1 MSTILFELGC
11 EELPP
16 KSLKPLRDALQA
28 SVIAQLTE
36 ADITFDS
43 IKAFAAPRRLALQ
56 IQGISDKQPDR
67 SEQKRG
73 PAIKAAFDAEGNL
86 SKALRG
92 SVSSNIPFENSQVL
106 ENFFRDSKDEKSNR
120 NFKELIDKI
129 NKQGYKEVLEELNQK
144 SISFLTKYGIKISVS
159 GTSKGSYISFEQTI
173 QGQATTELLPAIFQT
188 ALDNLPI
195 AKRMRSGA
203 SRNEFVRPVQWAV
216 LMQDSAVIDATIQG
230 HQTANQTRGHRFH
243 SPNYH
248 EIAHAGNY
256 EQLLDGLKVVADFD
270 KRQMLIK
277 NQVKAL
283 ADEVNA
289 DAIVPQD
296 LLDEVTALVDFPIAL
311 RASFE
316 PRFLQVP
323 QEALISTMQADQKY
337 FCLTDKAGKLQP
349 YFIFITNIESKDPN
363 QIIEGNEKVV
373 RPRLADAE
381 FFFLQDQKQPLFAL
395 TESLKTRVFQDKLGT
410 IWEKSERI
418 AKLAAFIAA
427 LMQQQGQQIDIDE
440 TVRAGIL
447 SKADLASSLVGEYP
461 ELQGIAGTY
470 YARLNNE
477 PEAVAASLEEQYL
490 PKFSGDVLP
499 QTPIGICL
507 ALADR
512 LDTLVGIF
520 AIDQAPTGSKDPFS
534 LRRSAIGILRILIE
548 KQLPINLVALVE
560 QAIKGYSDAEGSKIE
575 KMGDTFTQ
583 VMAFLNSRYRAMY
596 TEQGVS
602 VDTIQAVQA
611 INPHMPLDFDQRIRA
626 VQAFSE
632 LSQASMLA
640 DSNKRVANILAKSE
654 VSVADN
660 VDEALL
666 SESAEQ
672 SLYGSVRQAQT
683 AVQPLL
689 EQADYTQVLQTL
701 ASLDEPLT
709 QFFDNVMVNSE
720 DAALKNNRLALL
732 KQVRALFLTVAD
744 ISELQL

>member
-1 MSTILFELGC
+1 MTTILFELGC

-16 KSLKPLRDALQA
+16 KSLKTLRDALQN
-28 SVIAQLTE
+28 SVTEQLSD
-36 ADITFDS
+36 ADISFDT

-56 IQGISDKQPDR
+56 IHGIADKQPDR

-73 PAIKAAFDAEGNL
+73 PAIKAAFDAEGNPTRAAIGFAKGL
-86 SKALRG
+86 GIEAS
-92 SVSSNIPFENSQVL
+92 
-106 ENFFRDSKDEKSNR
+106 
-120 NFKELIDKI
+120 ELMIINTDKGDYV
-129 NKQGYKEVLEELNQK
+129 GY
-144 SISFLTKYGIKISVS
+144 
-159 GTSKGSYISFEQTI
+159 EQMVHGKTV
-173 QGQATTELLPAIFQT
+173 AELLPQIFQT

-195 AKRMRSGA
+195 AKRMRSGT
-203 SRNEFVRPVQWAV
+203 SRNEFVRPVQWVV
-216 LMQDSAVIDATIQG
+216 LMADDKVIDATIQG
-230 HQTANQTRGHRFH
+230 HQSGQQTRGHRFH
-243 SPNYH
+243 SPDYQSIN
-248 EIAHAGNY
+248 HANDY
-256 EQLLDGLKVVADFD
+256 EALLEGLKVVADFD
-270 KRQMLIK
+270 KRQAFIN
-277 NQVKAL
+277 NQVQAL
-283 ADEVNA
+283 ADEINA
-289 DAIVPQD
+289 TAIVPQD

-311 RASFE
+311 RADFE

-337 FCLTDKAGKLQP
+337 FCLTDKDGKLQP
-349 YFIFITNIESKDPN
+349 YFIFITNIASKDPK

-381 FFFLQDQKQPLFAL
+381 FFFLQDQKQPLSAL
-395 TESLKTRVFQDKLGT
+395 TENLKTRIFQDQLGS
-410 IWEKSERI
+410 IWEKSARI
-418 AKLAAFIAA
+418 AKLATFIAT
-427 LMQQQGQQIDIDE
+427 LLQEQGQQVNIDE
-440 TVRAGIL
+440 TARAAML

-461 ELQGIAGTY
+461 DLQGIAGTY
-470 YARLNNE
+470 YARLNGE

-490 PKFSGDVLP
+490 PKFSGDALP
-499 QTPIGICL
+499 KTPIGICL

-520 AIDQAPTGSKDPFS
+520 AIGQPPTGSKDPFS

-548 KQLPINLVALVE
+548 KQLPINLIVLVE
-560 QAIKGYSDAEGSKIE
+560 QAIKNYNDASGSKITN
-575 KMGDTFTQ
+575 MGDTFTQ
-583 VMAFLNSRYRAMY
+583 VMNFLNSRYRAMY

-626 VQAFSE
+626 VQAFRA

-654 VSVADN
+654 SAVAEN
-660 VDEALL
+660 VDETLL
-666 SESAEQ
+666 TEPAEQ
-672 SLYGSVRQAQT
+672 ALYSSVRHAQT

-689 EQADYTQVLQTL
+689 AQANYTQALQTL

-709 QFFDNVMVNSE
+709 QFFEGVMVNSE
-720 DAALKNNRLALL
+720 DTALKNNRLALL

>member
-28 SVIAQLTE
+28 SVTEQLNE
-36 ADITFDS
+36 AEIGFDS
-43 IKAFAAPRRLALQ
+43 IKAFAAPRRLA
-56 IQGISDKQPDR
+56 IRIEGISDKQPDR

-73 PAIKAAFDAEGNL
+73 PAIKAAFDSDGNPTRAAMGFAKGL
-86 SKALRG
+86 GIDAS
-92 SVSSNIPFENSQVL
+92 
-106 ENFFRDSKDEKSNR
+106 
-120 NFKELIDKI
+120 ELITINTDKGDYV
-129 NKQGYKEVLEELNQK
+129 GY
-144 SISFLTKYGIKISVS
+144 
-159 GTSKGSYISFEQTI
+159 EQII
-173 QGQATTELLPAIFQT
+173 QGQATTELLPTIFQT

-230 HQTANQTRGHRFH
+230 HQTGKQTRGHRFH
-243 SPNYH
+243 SPDYH
-248 EIAHAGNY
+248 EITHANDY
-256 EQLLDGLKVVADFD
+256 EQLLDDLKVVADFD
-270 KRQMLIK
+270 KRQTLIK
-277 NQVKAL
+277 NQVKTL

-289 DAIVPQD
+289 DPIVPQD

-311 RASFE
+311 RANFE
-316 PRFLQVP
+316 ARFLQVP

-418 AKLAAFIAA
+418 AKLAAFIAT
-427 LMQQQGQQIDIDE
+427 LMQQQGRDINVDE
-440 TVRAGIL
+440 TVRAAIL

-477 PEAVAASLEEQYL
+477 PEAVAASLQEQYL

-560 QAIKGYSDAEGSKIE
+560 QAIKGYSTSEGSKIA

-626 VQAFSE
+626 VQTFSE
-632 LSQASMLA
+632 LPQAEKLA

-654 VSVADN
+654 VSVADT

-666 SESAEQ
+666 SEAAEQ
-672 SLYGSVRQAQT
+672 TLYQAVQQAQT
-683 AVQPLL
+683 AVKPLL
-689 EQADYTQVLQTL
+689 ETADYTQVVQTL
-701 ASLDEPLT
+701 VSLDAPLT
-709 QFFDNVMVNSE
+709 QFFADVMVNSE

-732 KQVRALFLTVAD
+732 KQVRALFLAVAD

>member
-28 SVIAQLTE
+28 SVTEQLNE

-43 IKAFAAPRRLALQ
+43 IKAFAAPRRLAIQ
-56 IQGISDKQPDR
+56 IEGISDKQPDR

-73 PAIKAAFDAEGNL
+73 PAIKSAFDSDGNPTRAAMGFAKGL
-86 SKALRG
+86 GIDAS
-92 SVSSNIPFENSQVL
+92 
-106 ENFFRDSKDEKSNR
+106 
-120 NFKELIDKI
+120 ELITINTDKGDYV
-129 NKQGYKEVLEELNQK
+129 GY
-144 SISFLTKYGIKISVS
+144 
-159 GTSKGSYISFEQTI
+159 EQII
-173 QGQATTELLPAIFQT
+173 QGQATTELLPTIFQT

-230 HQTANQTRGHRFH
+230 HQTGKQTRGHRFH
-243 SPNYH
+243 SPDYH
-248 EIAHAGNY
+248 EITHANDY
-256 EQLLDGLKVVADFD
+256 EQLLDDLKVVADFD
-270 KRQMLIK
+270 KRQTLIK
-277 NQVKAL
+277 NQVKTL

-289 DAIVPQD
+289 DPIVPQD

-311 RASFE
+311 RANFE

-418 AKLAAFIAA
+418 AKLAAFIAT
-427 LMQQQGQQIDIDE
+427 LMQQQGRDINVDE
-440 TVRAGIL
+440 TVRAAIL

-470 YARLNNE
+470 YARLNDE
-477 PEAVAASLEEQYL
+477 PEAVAASLQEQYL

-560 QAIKGYSDAEGSKIE
+560 QAIKGYSTSEGSKIA

-626 VQAFSE
+626 VQTFSE
-632 LSQASMLA
+632 LPQAEKLA

-654 VSVADN
+654 VSVADT

-666 SESAEQ
+666 SEPAEQ
-672 SLYGSVRQAQT
+672 ALYQAVQQAQT
-683 AVQPLL
+683 AVKPLL
-689 EQADYTQVLQTL
+689 ETADYTQVLQTL
-701 ASLDEPLT
+701 VSLDAPLSD
-709 QFFDNVMVNSE
+709 FFADVMVNSE

>member
-28 SVIAQLTE
+28 SVTEQLTE
-36 ADITFDS
+36 ADISFDS
-43 IKAFAAPRRLALQ
+43 IKAFAAPRRLAIQ

-67 SEQKRG
+67 TEEKRG
-73 PAIKAAFDAEGNL
+73 PAIKAAFDADGNPTRAAMGFAKGL
-86 SKALRG
+86 GIEAS
-92 SVSSNIPFENSQVL
+92 
-106 ENFFRDSKDEKSNR
+106 
-120 NFKELIDKI
+120 ELTTINTDKGDYV
-129 NKQGYKEVLEELNQK
+129 GYV
-144 SISFLTKYGIKISVS
+144 
-159 GTSKGSYISFEQTI
+159 QTI

-216 LMQDSAVIDATIQG
+216 LMQDHAVIDATIQG
-230 HQTANQTRGHRFH
+230 HQTGTQTRGHRFH
-243 SPNYH
+243 SPDYH
-248 EIAHAGNY
+248 NIAHANDY
-256 EQLLDGLKVVADFD
+256 EQLLDGLKVVVDFD

-283 ADEVNA
+283 ADEVSS
-289 DAIVPQD
+289 DAIVPQS

-316 PRFLQVP
+316 ARFLQVP

-427 LMQQQGQQIDIDE
+427 LMQQQGQQIDIDD
-440 TVRAGIL
+440 TVRAAIL

-470 YARLNNE
+470 YARLNDE

-560 QAIKGYSDAEGSKIE
+560 QAIKGYSTAEGSKIA

-626 VQAFSE
+626 VQTFSN
-632 LSQASMLA
+632 LPQASMLA

-654 VSVADN
+654 VDVAN
-660 VDEALL
+660 TVDESLL
-666 SESAEQ
+666 TEPAEQ
-672 SLYGSVRQAQT
+672 NLYASVKQAQT
-683 AVQPLL
+683 VVQPLL

-720 DAALKNNRLALL
+720 DIALKANRLALL

>member
-28 SVIAQLTE
+28 SVTEQLNE

-43 IKAFAAPRRLALQ
+43 IKAFAAPRRLAIQ
-56 IQGISDKQPDR
+56 IEGISDKQPDR

-73 PAIKAAFDAEGNL
+73 PAIKAAFDSDGNPTRAAMGFAKGL
-86 SKALRG
+86 GIDAS
-92 SVSSNIPFENSQVL
+92 
-106 ENFFRDSKDEKSNR
+106 
-120 NFKELIDKI
+120 ELITINTDKGDYV
-129 NKQGYKEVLEELNQK
+129 GY
-144 SISFLTKYGIKISVS
+144 
-159 GTSKGSYISFEQTI
+159 EQII
-173 QGQATTELLPAIFQT
+173 QGQATTELLPTIFQT

-216 LMQDSAVIDATIQG
+216 LMQDDVVIDATIQG
-230 HQTANQTRGHRFH
+230 HQTGKQTRGHRFH
-243 SPNYH
+243 SPDYH
-248 EIAHAGNY
+248 EITHANDY

-270 KRQMLIK
+270 KRQTLIK
-277 NQVKAL
+277 NQVTTL

-289 DAIVPQD
+289 DPIVPQD

-311 RASFE
+311 RANFE
-316 PRFLQVP
+316 ARFLQVP

-418 AKLAAFIAA
+418 AKLAAFIAT
-427 LMQQQGQQIDIDE
+427 LMQQQGRDINVDE
-440 TVRAGIL
+440 TVRAAIL

-470 YARLNNE
+470 YARLNDE
-477 PEAVAASLEEQYL
+477 PEDVSASLQEQYL

-560 QAIKGYSDAEGSKIE
+560 QAIKGYSTSEGSKIA

-626 VQAFSE
+626 VQTFSE
-632 LSQASMLA
+632 LPQAEKLA
-640 DSNKRVANILAKSE
+640 DSNKRVGNILAKSE
-654 VSVADN
+654 VNVADT

-666 SESAEQ
+666 SEAAEQ
-672 SLYGSVRQAQT
+672 TLYQAVQQAQM
-683 AVQPLL
+683 AVKPLL
-689 EQADYTQVLQTL
+689 ETADYTQVLQTL
-701 ASLDEPLT
+701 VSLDAPLT
-709 QFFDNVMVNSE
+709 QFFADVMVNSE

>member
-28 SVIAQLTE
+28 SVTEQLNE
-36 ADITFDS
+36 AEIGFDS
-43 IKAFAAPRRLALQ
+43 IKAFAAPRRLA
-56 IQGISDKQPDR
+56 IRIEGISDKQPDR

-73 PAIKAAFDAEGNL
+73 PAIKAAFDSDGNPTRAAMGFAKGL
-86 SKALRG
+86 GIDAS
-92 SVSSNIPFENSQVL
+92 
-106 ENFFRDSKDEKSNR
+106 
-120 NFKELIDKI
+120 ELITINTDKGDYV
-129 NKQGYKEVLEELNQK
+129 GY
-144 SISFLTKYGIKISVS
+144 
-159 GTSKGSYISFEQTI
+159 EQII
-173 QGQATTELLPAIFQT
+173 QGQATTELLPTIFQT

-230 HQTANQTRGHRFH
+230 HQTGKQTRGHRFH
-243 SPNYH
+243 SPDYH
-248 EIAHAGNY
+248 EITHANDY
-256 EQLLDGLKVVADFD
+256 EQLLDDLKVVADFD
-270 KRQMLIK
+270 KRQTLIK
-277 NQVKAL
+277 NQVKTL

-289 DAIVPQD
+289 DPIVPQD

-311 RASFE
+311 RANFE

-418 AKLAAFIAA
+418 AKLAAFIAT
-427 LMQQQGQQIDIDE
+427 LMQQQGRDINVDE
-440 TVRAGIL
+440 TVRAAIL

-470 YARLNNE
+470 YARLNDE
-477 PEAVAASLEEQYL
+477 PEAVAASLQEQYL

-560 QAIKGYSDAEGSKIE
+560 QAIKGYSTSEGSKIA

-626 VQAFSE
+626 VQTFSE
-632 LSQASMLA
+632 LPQAEKLA

-654 VSVADN
+654 VSVADT

-666 SESAEQ
+666 SEAAEQ
-672 SLYGSVRQAQT
+672 TLYQAVQQAQM
-683 AVQPLL
+683 AVKPLL
-689 EQADYTQVLQTL
+689 ETADYTQVLQTL
-701 ASLDEPLT
+701 VSLDAPLT
-709 QFFDNVMVNSE
+709 QFFADVMVNSE

>member
-28 SVIAQLTE
+28 SVTEQLNE

-43 IKAFAAPRRLALQ
+43 IKAFAAPRRLAIQ
-56 IQGISDKQPDR
+56 IEGISDKQPDR

-73 PAIKAAFDAEGNL
+73 PAIKAAFDSDGNPTRAAMGFAKGL
-86 SKALRG
+86 GIDAS
-92 SVSSNIPFENSQVL
+92 
-106 ENFFRDSKDEKSNR
+106 
-120 NFKELIDKI
+120 ELITINTDKGDYV
-129 NKQGYKEVLEELNQK
+129 GY
-144 SISFLTKYGIKISVS
+144 
-159 GTSKGSYISFEQTI
+159 EQII
-173 QGQATTELLPAIFQT
+173 QGQATTELLPTIFQT

-216 LMQDSAVIDATIQG
+216 LMQDDVVIDATIQG
-230 HQTANQTRGHRFH
+230 HQTGKQTRGHRFH
-243 SPNYH
+243 SPDYH
-248 EIAHAGNY
+248 EITHANDY

-270 KRQMLIK
+270 KRQTLIK
-277 NQVKAL
+277 NQVKTL

-289 DAIVPQD
+289 DPIVPQD

-311 RASFE
+311 RANFE

-418 AKLAAFIAA
+418 AKLAAFIAT
-427 LMQQQGQQIDIDE
+427 LMQQQGRDISIDE
-440 TVRAGIL
+440 TVRAAIL

-560 QAIKGYSDAEGSKIE
+560 QAIKGYSTSDGSKIA

-626 VQAFSE
+626 VQTFSKV
-632 LSQASMLA
+632 SQASMLA

-666 SESAEQ
+666 SEPAEQ
-672 SLYGSVRQAQT
+672 ELYQAVQQAQT
-683 AVQPLL
+683 AVKPLL
-689 EQADYTQVLQTL
+689 ETADYTQVLQTL
-701 ASLDEPLT
+701 VSLDAPLT
-709 QFFDNVMVNSE
+709 QFFADVMVNS
-720 DAALKNNRLALL
+720 DDVALKNNRLALL

>member
-28 SVIAQLTE
+28 SVTEQLTE

-43 IKAFAAPRRLALQ
+43 IKAFAAPRRLAIQ

-73 PAIKAAFDAEGNL
+73 PAIKAAFDSDGNTTRAAMGFAKGL
-86 SKALRG
+86 GIEAS
-92 SVSSNIPFENSQVL
+92 
-106 ENFFRDSKDEKSNR
+106 
-120 NFKELIDKI
+120 ELITINTDKGDYV
-129 NKQGYKEVLEELNQK
+129 GY
-144 SISFLTKYGIKISVS
+144 
-159 GTSKGSYISFEQTI
+159 EQVI
-173 QGQATTELLPAIFQT
+173 DGQATTELLPAIFQT

-216 LMQDSAVIDATIQG
+216 LMQDSTVIEATIQG
-230 HQTANQTRGHRFH
+230 HQTGTQTRGHRFH
-243 SPNYH
+243 SPDYYT
-248 EIAHAGNY
+248 IAHANDY

-311 RASFE
+311 RANFE
-316 PRFLQVP
+316 ARFLQVP

-418 AKLAAFIAA
+418 AKLAAFIAT
-427 LMQQQGQQIDIDE
+427 LMQQQGRDINVDE
-440 TVRAGIL
+440 TVRAAIL

-470 YARLNNE
+470 YARLNGE

-499 QTPIGICL
+499 KTPIGICL

-560 QAIKGYSDAEGSKIE
+560 QAIKGYSTSDGSKIA

-626 VQAFSE
+626 VQTFSKV
-632 LSQASMLA
+632 SQASMLA

-666 SESAEQ
+666 SEPAEQ
-672 SLYGSVRQAQT
+672 ELYQAVQQAQT
-683 AVQPLL
+683 AVKPLL
-689 EQADYTQVLQTL
+689 ETADYTQVLQTL
-701 ASLDEPLT
+701 VSLDAPLT
-709 QFFDNVMVNSE
+709 QFFADVMVNSD

>member
-28 SVIAQLTE
+28 SVTEQLNE
-36 ADITFDS
+36 AEIGFDS
-43 IKAFAAPRRLALQ
+43 IKVFAAPRRLA
-56 IQGISDKQPDR
+56 IRIEGISDKQPDR

-73 PAIKAAFDAEGNL
+73 PAIKAAFDSDGNPTRAAMGFAKGL
-86 SKALRG
+86 GIDAS
-92 SVSSNIPFENSQVL
+92 
-106 ENFFRDSKDEKSNR
+106 
-120 NFKELIDKI
+120 ELITINTDKGDYV
-129 NKQGYKEVLEELNQK
+129 GY
-144 SISFLTKYGIKISVS
+144 
-159 GTSKGSYISFEQTI
+159 EQII
-173 QGQATTELLPAIFQT
+173 QGQATTELLPTIFQT

-216 LMQDSAVIDATIQG
+216 LMQDDVVIDATIQG
-230 HQTANQTRGHRFH
+230 HQTGKQTRGHRFH
-243 SPNYH
+243 SPDYH
-248 EIAHAGNY
+248 EITHANDY

-270 KRQMLIK
+270 KRQTLIK
-277 NQVKAL
+277 NQVKTL

-289 DAIVPQD
+289 DPIVPQD

-311 RASFE
+311 RANFE

-337 FCLTDKAGKLQP
+337 FCLTDKVGKLQP

-418 AKLAAFIAA
+418 AKLAAFIAT
-427 LMQQQGQQIDIDE
+427 LMQQQGRDINVDE
-440 TVRAGIL
+440 TVRAAIL

-470 YARLNNE
+470 YARLNDE
-477 PEAVAASLEEQYL
+477 PEAVAASLQEQYL

-560 QAIKGYSDAEGSKIE
+560 QAIKGYSTSEGSKIA

-626 VQAFSE
+626 VQTFSE
-632 LSQASMLA
+632 LPQAEKLA
-640 DSNKRVANILAKSE
+640 DSNKRVANILVKSE
-654 VSVADN
+654 VRVADT

-666 SESAEQ
+666 SEPAEQ
-672 SLYGSVRQAQT
+672 TLYQAVQQAQT
-683 AVQPLL
+683 AVKPLL
-689 EQADYTQVLQTL
+689 ETADYTQVLQTL
-701 ASLDEPLT
+701 VSLDAPLSD
-709 QFFDNVMVNSE
+709 FFADVMVNSE

-732 KQVRALFLTVAD
+732 KQVRALFLAVAD

>member
-28 SVIAQLTE
+28 IVTEQLTA

-43 IKAFAAPRRLALQ
+43 IKAFAAPRRLAIQ

-67 SEQKRG
+67 TEQKRG
-73 PAIKAAFDAEGNL
+73 PAIKAAFDAEGNPTRAAMGFAKGL
-86 SKALRG
+86 GIEAS
-92 SVSSNIPFENSQVL
+92 
-106 ENFFRDSKDEKSNR
+106 
-120 NFKELIDKI
+120 ELTTINTDK
-129 NKQGYKEVLEELNQK
+129 GDYV
-144 SISFLTKYGIKISVS
+144 G
-159 GTSKGSYISFEQTI
+159 FEQTI
-173 QGQATTELLPAIFQT
+173 RGQATTELLPAIFQT

-216 LMQDSAVIDATIQG
+216 LMQDDTVIDATIQG
-230 HQTANQTRGHRFH
+230 HQTGTQTRGHRFH
-243 SPNYH
+243 SPDYH
-248 EIAHAGNY
+248 NIAHANDY
-256 EQLLDGLKVVADFD
+256 EELLSGLKVVADFD

-283 ADEVNA
+283 ADEVNS
-289 DAIVPQD
+289 DAIVPQY

-316 PRFLQVP
+316 ARFLQVP

-337 FCLTDKAGKLQP
+337 FCLTDKTGKLQP

-395 TESLKTRVFQDKLGT
+395 TESLKNRVFQDKLGT

-418 AKLAAFIAA
+418 AKLAAFIAT
-427 LMQQQGQQIDIDE
+427 LMQQQGHDINVDE

-470 YARLNNE
+470 YARLNDE

-654 VSVADN
+654 VSVADT

-666 SESAEQ
+666 SEPAEQ
-672 SLYGSVRQAQT
+672 NLYANVQQAQT
-683 AVQPLL
+683 VVQPLL

-709 QFFDNVMVNSE
+709 QFFDQVMVNSE

>member
-28 SVIAQLTE
+28 SVTEQLTA

-43 IKAFAAPRRLALQ
+43 IKAFAAPRRLAMQ

-67 SEQKRG
+67 NEQKRG
-73 PAIKAAFDAEGNL
+73 PAIKAAFDAEGNPTRAAMGFAKGL
-86 SKALRG
+86 GIEAS
-92 SVSSNIPFENSQVL
+92 
-106 ENFFRDSKDEKSNR
+106 
-120 NFKELIDKI
+120 ELTTINTDK
-129 NKQGYKEVLEELNQK
+129 GDYV
-144 SISFLTKYGIKISVS
+144 G
-159 GTSKGSYISFEQTI
+159 FEQTI
-173 QGQATTELLPAIFQT
+173 RGQATTELLPAIFQT

-216 LMQDSAVIDATIQG
+216 LMQDDTVIDATIQG
-230 HQTANQTRGHRFH
+230 HQTSTQTRGHRFH
-243 SPNYH
+243 SPDYH
-248 EIAHAGNY
+248 NIAHANDY
-256 EQLLDGLKVVADFD
+256 EELLSGLKVVADFD

-283 ADEVNA
+283 ADEVNS

-316 PRFLQVP
+316 ARFLQVP

-337 FCLTDKAGKLQP
+337 FCLTDKTGKLQP

-395 TESLKTRVFQDKLGT
+395 TESLKNRVFQDKLGT

-418 AKLAAFIAA
+418 AKLAAFIAT
-427 LMQQQGQQIDIDE
+427 LMQQQGHDINVDE

-470 YARLNNE
+470 YARLNDE

-548 KQLPINLVALVE
+548 KQLSINLVALVE
-560 QAIKGYSDAEGSKIE
+560 EAIKNYGRQNATKLINEE
-575 KMGDTFTQ
+575 KTMDLSISDTFTQ

-654 VSVADN
+654 VSVADT

-672 SLYGSVRQAQT
+672 NLYANVQQAQT
-683 AVQPLL
+683 VVQPLL

-709 QFFDNVMVNSE
+709 QFFDQVMVNSE

>member
-28 SVIAQLTE
+28 SVIEQLNE
-36 ADITFDS
+36 AEISFDS

-56 IQGISDKQPDR
+56 IQGIGDKQPDR

-73 PAIKAAFDAEGNL
+73 PAIKAAFDADGNPTRAAMGFAKGL
-86 SKALRG
+86 GIEAS
-92 SVSSNIPFENSQVL
+92 
-106 ENFFRDSKDEKSNR
+106 
-120 NFKELIDKI
+120 ELITINTDKGDYV
-129 NKQGYKEVLEELNQK
+129 GY
-144 SISFLTKYGIKISVS
+144 
-159 GTSKGSYISFEQTI
+159 EQTI

-188 ALDNLPI
+188 ALDKLPI

-230 HQTANQTRGHRFH
+230 HQTGTQTRGHRFH
-243 SPNYH
+243 SPDYH
-248 EIAHAGNY
+248 NIAHANDY
-256 EQLLDGLKVVADFD
+256 EELLSGLKVVADFD

-283 ADEVNA
+283 ADEVNS
-289 DAIVPQD
+289 DAIVPQA

-316 PRFLQVP
+316 ARFLQVP

-337 FCLTDKAGKLQP
+337 FCLTDKTGKLQP

-395 TESLKTRVFQDKLGT
+395 TESLKNRVFQDKLGT

-427 LMQQQGQQIDIDE
+427 LMQQQGQQISIDE

-560 QAIKGYSDAEGSKIE
+560 QAIKNYTTEEGSKIA

-660 VDEALL
+660 VDETLL
-666 SESAEQ
+666 SEPAEQ
-672 SLYGSVRQAQT
+672 SLYASVQQAQT

-701 ASLDEPLT
+701 ASLDVPLT
-709 QFFDNVMVNSE
+709 QFFGNVMVSSE
-720 DAALKNNRLALL
+720 DVALKNNRLALL

>member
-28 SVIAQLTE
+28 SVTEQLTD
-36 ADITFDS
+36 ADISFDS
-43 IKAFAAPRRLALQ
+43 IKAFAAPRRLAIQ

-67 SEQKRG
+67 TEQKRG
-73 PAIKAAFDAEGNL
+73 PAIKAAFDADGNPTRAAMGFAKGL
-86 SKALRG
+86 GIDAS
-92 SVSSNIPFENSQVL
+92 
-106 ENFFRDSKDEKSNR
+106 
-120 NFKELIDKI
+120 ELTTINTDKGDYV
-129 NKQGYKEVLEELNQK
+129 GY
-144 SISFLTKYGIKISVS
+144 
-159 GTSKGSYISFEQTI
+159 EQTI
-173 QGQATTELLPAIFQT
+173 HGQATTELLPAIFQT

-203 SRNEFVRPVQWAV
+203 SRDEFVRPVQWAV
-216 LMQDSAVIDATIQG
+216 LMQDDAIIDATIQG
-230 HQTANQTRGHRFH
+230 HQTGAQTRGHRFH
-243 SPNYH
+243 SPDYH
-248 EIAHAGNY
+248 TIAHANDY
-256 EQLLDGLKVVADFD
+256 EQLLDSLKVVADFD

-283 ADEVNA
+283 ADEVNS
-289 DAIVPQD
+289 DAIVPQN

-316 PRFLQVP
+316 ARFLQVP

-418 AKLAAFIAA
+418 AKLAAFIAT
-427 LMQQQGQQIDIDE
+427 LMQQQGREISVDE
-440 TVRAGIL
+440 TVRAAIL

-470 YARLNNE
+470 YARLNGE

-560 QAIKGYSDAEGSKIE
+560 QAIKNYSDAKGSKIA

-654 VSVADN
+654 VSVADT

-666 SESAEQ
+666 SEPAEQ
-672 SLYGSVRQAQT
+672 SLYSSVREAQT
-683 AVQPLL
+683 AVTPLL
-689 EQADYTQVLQTL
+689 EKADYTQVLQTL

-720 DAALKNNRLALL
+720 DDALKNNRLALL

>member
-73 PAIKAAFDAEGNL
+73 PAIKAAFDAEGNPTRAAMGFAKGL
-86 SKALRG
+86 GIEAS
-92 SVSSNIPFENSQVL
+92 
-106 ENFFRDSKDEKSNR
+106 
-120 NFKELIDKI
+120 ELITINTDKGDYV
-129 NKQGYKEVLEELNQK
+129 GY
-144 SISFLTKYGIKISVS
+144 
-159 GTSKGSYISFEQTI
+159 EQVI
-173 QGQATTELLPAIFQT
+173 HGQATTELLAAIFQT

-216 LMQDSAVIDATIQG
+216 LMQDSTVIDAIIQG
-230 HQTANQTRGHRFH
+230 HQTGTQTRGHRFH

-248 EIAHAGNY
+248 EIAHANDY
-256 EQLLDGLKVVADFD
+256 EELLGGLKVVADFD

-283 ADEVNA
+283 ADEVNS

-560 QAIKGYSDAEGSKIE
+560 QAVKGYSDAEGSKIE

-654 VSVADN
+654 VSVADT

-666 SESAEQ
+666 SEPAEQ
-672 SLYGSVRQAQT
+672 GLYASVLQAQT
-683 AVQPLL
+683 AVKPML

>member
-28 SVIAQLTE
+28 SVTEQLNE

-43 IKAFAAPRRLALQ
+43 IKAFAAPRRLAIQ
-56 IQGISDKQPDR
+56 IESISDKQPDR

-73 PAIKAAFDAEGNL
+73 PAIKAAFDSDGNPTRAAMGFAKGL
-86 SKALRG
+86 GIDAS
-92 SVSSNIPFENSQVL
+92 
-106 ENFFRDSKDEKSNR
+106 
-120 NFKELIDKI
+120 ELITINTDKGDYV
-129 NKQGYKEVLEELNQK
+129 GY
-144 SISFLTKYGIKISVS
+144 
-159 GTSKGSYISFEQTI
+159 EQII
-173 QGQATTELLPAIFQT
+173 QGQATTELLPTIFQT

-216 LMQDSAVIDATIQG
+216 LMQDDVVIDATIQG
-230 HQTANQTRGHRFH
+230 HQTGKQTRGHRFH
-243 SPNYH
+243 SPDYH
-248 EIAHAGNY
+248 EITHANDY

-270 KRQMLIK
+270 KRQTLIK
-277 NQVKAL
+277 NQVKTL

-289 DAIVPQD
+289 DPIVPQD

-311 RASFE
+311 RANFE

-418 AKLAAFIAA
+418 AKLAAFIAT
-427 LMQQQGQQIDIDE
+427 LMQQQGRDINVDE
-440 TVRAGIL
+440 TVRAAIL

-470 YARLNNE
+470 YARLNDE
-477 PEAVAASLEEQYL
+477 PEAVAASLQEQYL

-560 QAIKGYSDAEGSKIE
+560 QAIKGYSTSEGSKIA

-583 VMAFLNSRYRAMY
+583 VMTFLNSRYRAMY

-626 VQAFSE
+626 VQTFSE
-632 LSQASMLA
+632 LPQAEKLA

-654 VSVADN
+654 VSVADT

-666 SESAEQ
+666 SEPAEQ
-672 SLYGSVRQAQT
+672 ALYQAIQQAQT
-683 AVQPLL
+683 AVKPLL
-689 EQADYTQVLQTL
+689 ETADYTQVLQTL
-701 ASLDEPLT
+701 VSLDAPLSD
-709 QFFDNVMVNSE
+709 FFADVMVNSE

>member
-28 SVIAQLTE
+28 SVTEQLTE

-43 IKAFAAPRRLALQ
+43 IKAFAAPRRLAIQ

-73 PAIKAAFDAEGNL
+73 PAIKAAFDSDGNPTRAAMGFAKGL
-86 SKALRG
+86 GIEAS
-92 SVSSNIPFENSQVL
+92 
-106 ENFFRDSKDEKSNR
+106 
-120 NFKELIDKI
+120 ELITINTDKGDYV
-129 NKQGYKEVLEELNQK
+129 GY
-144 SISFLTKYGIKISVS
+144 
-159 GTSKGSYISFEQTI
+159 EQVI
-173 QGQATTELLPAIFQT
+173 HGQATTELLPAIFQT

-216 LMQDSAVIDATIQG
+216 LMQDSTVIDATIQG
-230 HQTANQTRGHRFH
+230 HQTGTQTRGHRFH
-243 SPNYH
+243 SPDYH
-248 EIAHAGNY
+248 TIAHANDY

-311 RASFE
+311 RANFE
-316 PRFLQVP
+316 ARFLQVP

-418 AKLAAFIAA
+418 AKLAAFIAT
-427 LMQQQGQQIDIDE
+427 LMQQQGRDISIDE
-440 TVRAGIL
+440 TVRAAIL

-470 YARLNNE
+470 YARLNGE

-499 QTPIGICL
+499 KMPIGICL

-560 QAIKGYSDAEGSKIE
+560 QAIKGYSTSDGSKIA

-626 VQAFSE
+626 VQSFSKV
-632 LSQASMLA
+632 SQASMLA

-660 VDEALL
+660 VDESLL
-666 SESAEQ
+666 SEPAEQ
-672 SLYGSVRQAQT
+672 ELYKAVQQAQK
-683 AVQPLL
+683 AVKPLL
-689 EQADYTQVLQTL
+689 ETADYTQVLQTL
-701 ASLDEPLT
+701 VSLDAPLT
-709 QFFDNVMVNSE
+709 QFFADVMVNSE

>member
-16 KSLKPLRDALQA
+16 KSLKPLRDAMQA
-28 SVIAQLTE
+28 SVIEQLNE
-36 ADITFDS
+36 FNISFDS

-67 SEQKRG
+67 MEQKRG
-73 PAIKAAFDAEGNL
+73 PAIKAAFDADGNPTRAAMGFAKGL
-86 SKALRG
+86 GIDAS
-92 SVSSNIPFENSQVL
+92 
-106 ENFFRDSKDEKSNR
+106 
-120 NFKELIDKI
+120 ELVTINTDKGDYV
-129 NKQGYKEVLEELNQK
+129 GY
-144 SISFLTKYGIKISVS
+144 
-159 GTSKGSYISFEQTI
+159 EQTI
-173 QGQATTELLPAIFQT
+173 HGQATTELLPTIFQA

-195 AKRMRSGA
+195 AKRMRTGA
-203 SRNEFVRPVQWAV
+203 SRDEFVRPVQWTV
-216 LMQDSAVIDATIQG
+216 LMQDDAVIDATIQG
-230 HQTANQTRGHRFH
+230 HQTSNQTRGHRFH
-243 SPNYH
+243 SPDYH
-248 EIAHAGNY
+248 NIAHANDY
-256 EQLLDGLKVVADFD
+256 EELLTDLKVVADFD
-270 KRQMLIK
+270 KRQTMIK

-296 LLDEVTALVDFPIAL
+296 LLDEVTALVDYPIAL

-418 AKLAAFIAA
+418 AKLAAFIAT
-427 LMQQQGQQIDIDE
+427 LMQQQDRDISVDE
-440 TVRAGIL
+440 TVRAAML

-470 YARLNNE
+470 YARLNDE
-477 PEAVAASLEEQYL
+477 PEAVATSLQEQYL
-490 PKFSGDVLP
+490 PKFSGDILP
-499 QTPIGICL
+499 QTQIGICL

-560 QAIKGYSDAEGSKIE
+560 QAIKGYSTSDGSKIT

-632 LSQASMLA
+632 LPQASMLA

-654 VSVADN
+654 ITVADN

-666 SESAEQ
+666 SEAAEQ
-672 SLYGSVRQAQT
+672 NLYQAVQQAQE
-683 AVQPLL
+683 AVEPLL
-689 EQADYTQVLQTL
+689 EQADYTQILQTL
-701 ASLDEPLT
+701 ASLDGPLT
-709 QFFDNVMVNSE
+709 QFFDNVMVNSD

>member
-73 PAIKAAFDAEGNL
+73 PAIKAAFDAEGNPTRAAMGFAKGL
-86 SKALRG
+86 GIEAS
-92 SVSSNIPFENSQVL
+92 
-106 ENFFRDSKDEKSNR
+106 
-120 NFKELIDKI
+120 ELITINTDKGDYV
-129 NKQGYKEVLEELNQK
+129 GY
-144 SISFLTKYGIKISVS
+144 
-159 GTSKGSYISFEQTI
+159 EQVI
-173 QGQATTELLPAIFQT
+173 HGQATTELLATIFQT

-216 LMQDSAVIDATIQG
+216 LMQDSAVIDAIIQG
-230 HQTANQTRGHRFH
+230 HQTGTQTRGHRFH
-243 SPNYH
+243 SPDYH
-248 EIAHAGNY
+248 EIAHANDY
-256 EQLLDGLKVVADFD
+256 EELLGSLKVVADFD

-311 RASFE
+311 RARFE

-447 SKADLASSLVGEYP
+447 SKADLTSSLVGEYP

-660 VDEALL
+660 VDESLL
-666 SESAEQ
+666 SEPAEQ
-672 SLYGSVRQAQT
+672 GLYASVLQAQT
-683 AVQPLL
+683 AVKPLL

>member
-28 SVIAQLTE
+28 SVTEQLNE

-73 PAIKAAFDAEGNL
+73 PAIKAAFDADGNPTRAAMGFAKGL
-86 SKALRG
+86 GIEAS
-92 SVSSNIPFENSQVL
+92 
-106 ENFFRDSKDEKSNR
+106 
-120 NFKELIDKI
+120 ELITINTDKGDYV
-129 NKQGYKEVLEELNQK
+129 GY
-144 SISFLTKYGIKISVS
+144 
-159 GTSKGSYISFEQTI
+159 EQVI
-173 QGQATTELLPAIFQT
+173 HGQATTELLPAIFQT

-216 LMQDSAVIDATIQG
+216 LMQDSTVIDAIIQG
-230 HQTANQTRGHRFH
+230 HQTGMQTRGHRFH
-243 SPNYH
+243 SPDYH
-248 EIAHAGNY
+248 DIGHANDY
-256 EQLLDGLKVVADFD
+256 EELLSGLKVVADFD

-316 PRFLQVP
+316 ARFLQVP

-418 AKLAAFIAA
+418 AKLSAFIAA

-470 YARLNNE
+470 YARLNDE

-560 QAIKGYSDAEGSKIE
+560 QAIKGYSTSDGSKIT

-611 INPHMPLDFDQRIRA
+611 ISPHMPLDFDQRIRA
-626 VQAFSE
+626 VQAFSA
-632 LSQASMLA
+632 LPQASMLA

-654 VSVADN
+654 VTVADD

-666 SESAEQ
+666 SEPAEQ
-672 SLYGSVRQAQT
+672 GLYSTVLQAQT
-683 AVQPLL
+683 AVTPML

-701 ASLDEPLT
+701 VSLDAPLT
-709 QFFDNVMVNSE
+709 QFFADVMVNSE

>member
-28 SVIAQLTE
+28 SVTEQLNE
-36 ADITFDS
+36 AEISFDS

-56 IQGISDKQPDR
+56 IHGIGDKQPDR

-73 PAIKAAFDAEGNL
+73 PAIKAAFDADGNPTRAAMGFAKGL
-86 SKALRG
+86 GIEAS
-92 SVSSNIPFENSQVL
+92 
-106 ENFFRDSKDEKSNR
+106 
-120 NFKELIDKI
+120 ELITINTDKGDYV
-129 NKQGYKEVLEELNQK
+129 GY
-144 SISFLTKYGIKISVS
+144 
-159 GTSKGSYISFEQTI
+159 EQTI

-188 ALDNLPI
+188 ALDKLPI
-195 AKRMRSGA
+195 AKRMRSGD

-216 LMQDSAVIDATIQG
+216 LMQDSTVIDATIQG
-230 HQTANQTRGHRFH
+230 HQTGTQTRGHRFH
-243 SPNYH
+243 SPDYH
-248 EIAHAGNY
+248 NIAHANDY
-256 EQLLDGLKVVADFD
+256 EELLSGLKVVADFD

-283 ADEVNA
+283 ADEVNS
-289 DAIVPQD
+289 DAIVPQA

-316 PRFLQVP
+316 ARFLQVP

-337 FCLTDKAGKLQP
+337 FCLTDKEGKLQP

-395 TESLKTRVFQDKLGT
+395 TESLKNRVFQDKLGT

-427 LMQQQGQQIDIDE
+427 LMQQQGQQISIDE

-560 QAIKGYSDAEGSKIE
+560 QAIKNYTTEEGSKIA

-660 VDEALL
+660 VDETLL
-666 SESAEQ
+666 SEPAEQ
-672 SLYGSVRQAQT
+672 SLYASVQQAQT

-720 DAALKNNRLALL
+720 DVGLKNNRLALL

>member
-1 MSTILFELGC
+1 MKTETTMSTILFELGC

-16 KSLKPLRDALQA
+16 KSLKALRDALQT
-28 SVIAQLTE
+28 SVTEQLNQ
-36 ADITFDS
+36 ADISFDS
-43 IKAFAAPRRLALQ
+43 IKAFAAPRRLAIQ
-56 IQGISDKQPDR
+56 IQSISDKQPDR

-73 PAIKAAFDAEGNL
+73 PAIKAAFDSDGNPTRAAMGFAKGL
-86 SKALRG
+86 GIEAS
-92 SVSSNIPFENSQVL
+92 
-106 ENFFRDSKDEKSNR
+106 
-120 NFKELIDKI
+120 ELVTINTDKGDYV
-129 NKQGYKEVLEELNQK
+129 GY
-144 SISFLTKYGIKISVS
+144 
-159 GTSKGSYISFEQTI
+159 EQTV
-173 QGQATTELLPAIFQT
+173 QGQATTELLPNIFQT

-203 SRNEFVRPVQWAV
+203 SREEFVRPVQWVV
-216 LMQDSAVIDATIQG
+216 LMQDDKVIDASIQG
-230 HQTANQTRGHRFH
+230 HQSGLRTRGHRFH
-243 SPNYH
+243 SPDYH
-248 EIAHAGNY
+248 QIDHADNY
-256 EQLLDGLKVVADFD
+256 EALLDSLKVIANFD
-270 KRQMLIK
+270 KRRTLIN
-277 NQVKAL
+277 NQVKTL
-283 ADEVNA
+283 ADQVNA
-289 DAIVPQD
+289 KAIVPPE

-349 YFIFITNIESKDPN
+349 YFIFITNIESKDPS

-381 FFFLQDQKQPLFAL
+381 FFFLQDQKQPLFAM
-395 TESLKTRVFQDKLGT
+395 TENLKTRVFQDQLGT
-410 IWEKSERI
+410 IWQKSERI
-418 AKLAAFIAA
+418 AKLAAFIAN

-440 TVRAGIL
+440 TVRAAIL
-447 SKADLASSLVGEYP
+447 AKADLASSLVGEYP

-477 PEAVAASLEEQYL
+477 PEAVAASIEEQYL

-560 QAIKGYSDAEGSKIE
+560 QAIKNYGSDEGSKIA
-575 KMGDTFTQ
+575 KMGETFTQ

-626 VQAFSE
+626 VQTFSE
-632 LSQASMLA
+632 LPQASMLA
-640 DSNKRVANILAKSE
+640 DSNKRVANIIAKSE
-654 VSVADN
+654 GEVASE
-660 VDEALL
+660 VDDKLL
-666 SESAEQ
+666 AEPAEQ
-672 SLYGSVRQAQT
+672 GLYKAMQQAQT
-683 AVQPLL
+683 AVAPLL
-689 EQADYTQVLQTL
+689 ETADYTQILQTL

-709 QFFDNVMVNSE
+709 QFFDSVMVNSE
-720 DAALKNNRLALL
+720 DSALKANRLALL

>member
-16 KSLKPLRDALQA
+16 KSLKSLRDALQT
-28 SVIAQLTE
+28 SVTDQLNE
-36 ADITFDS
+36 ADINFES

-56 IQGISDKQPDR
+56 IQGISAKQPDR
-67 SEQKRG
+67 TEQKRG
-73 PAIKAAFDAEGNL
+73 PAIKAAFDAEGNPSRAAIGFAKGL
-86 SKALRG
+86 GIDPS
-92 SVSSNIPFENSQVL
+92 
-106 ENFFRDSKDEKSNR
+106 
-120 NFKELIDKI
+120 ELVTISTDKGDYV
-129 NKQGYKEVLEELNQK
+129 GY
-144 SISFLTKYGIKISVS
+144 
-159 GTSKGSYISFEQTI
+159 EQTI
-173 QGQATTELLPAIFQT
+173 HGQAVTELLPQILQT

-203 SRNEFVRPVQWAV
+203 SKEEFVRPVQWAV
-216 LMQDSAVIDATIQG
+216 LMQDDQLVEAIIQG
-230 HQTANQTRGHRFH
+230 QQTGAQTRGHRFH
-243 SPNYH
+243 SPDYYA
-248 EIAHAGNY
+248 IDHADNY
-256 EQLLDGLKVVADFD
+256 ESLLQSLRVIANFD
-270 KRQMLIK
+270 KRRTLIN
-277 NQVKAL
+277 NQVKTL
-283 ADEVNA
+283 ADQVNA
-289 DAIVPQD
+289 NAIMPQE

-337 FCLTDKAGKLQP
+337 FCLTDKAGKLLP

-363 QIIEGNEKVV
+363 QIIEGNEKVI

-410 IWEKSERI
+410 IWQKSERI
-418 AKLAAFIAA
+418 AKLAAFIAT
-427 LMQQQGQQIDIDE
+427 LMLEQGVQIDIDE
-440 TVRAGIL
+440 TVRAAIL

-461 ELQGIAGTY
+461 ELQGVAGTY
-470 YARLNNE
+470 YARLNDE
-477 PEAVAASLEEQYL
+477 PEAVAASLQEQYL

-548 KQLPINLVALVE
+548 KQLPINIVALAQ
-560 QAIKGYSDAEGSKIE
+560 QAIRNYSDAENDWVINRA
-575 KMGDTFTQ
+575 DTFTQ
-583 VMAFLNSRYRAMY
+583 VITFLNSRYRAMY

-611 INPHMPLDFDQRIRA
+611 INTDMPLDFDQRIRA

-632 LSQASMLA
+632 LPQASKLA

-654 VSVADN
+654 AQVADN
-660 VDEALL
+660 VDESLL
-666 SESAEQ
+666 SEPAEQ
-672 SLYGSVRQAQT
+672 QLYRAVSQAQ
-683 AVQPLL
+683 AALMPLL
-689 EQADYTQVLQTL
+689 ETADYTQILQTL

-709 QFFDNVMVNSE
+709 QFFDDVMVNSE
-720 DAALKNNRLALL
+720 DAALKANRLALL

>member
-28 SVIAQLTE
+28 SVTEQLTA

-43 IKAFAAPRRLALQ
+43 IKAFAAPRRLAIQ

-67 SEQKRG
+67 TEQKRG
-73 PAIKAAFDAEGNL
+73 PAIKAAFDAEGNPTRAAMGFAKGL
-86 SKALRG
+86 GIEAS
-92 SVSSNIPFENSQVL
+92 
-106 ENFFRDSKDEKSNR
+106 
-120 NFKELIDKI
+120 ELTTINTDK
-129 NKQGYKEVLEELNQK
+129 GDYV
-144 SISFLTKYGIKISVS
+144 G
-159 GTSKGSYISFEQTI
+159 FEQTI
-173 QGQATTELLPAIFQT
+173 RGQATTELLPSIFQT

-216 LMQDSAVIDATIQG
+216 LMQDDTVIDATIQG
-230 HQTANQTRGHRFH
+230 HQTGTQTRGHRFH
-243 SPNYH
+243 SPDYH
-248 EIAHAGNY
+248 SIAHANDY
-256 EQLLDGLKVVADFD
+256 EQLLSDLKVVADFD

-283 ADEVNA
+283 ADEVNS

-316 PRFLQVP
+316 ARFLQVP

-337 FCLTDKAGKLQP
+337 FCLTDKTGKLQP

-395 TESLKTRVFQDKLGT
+395 TESLKNRVFQDKLGT

-418 AKLAAFIAA
+418 AKLAAFIAT
-427 LMQQQGQQIDIDE
+427 LMQQQGHDINVDE

-470 YARLNNE
+470 YARLNDE

-520 AIDQAPTGSKDPFS
+520 AINQAPTGSKDPFS

-560 QAIKGYSDAEGSKIE
+560 QAIKGYSDAEVSKIA

-596 TEQGVS
+596 TEQGIS

-654 VSVADN
+654 VSVADTVN
-660 VDEALL
+660 ETLL

-672 SLYGSVRQAQT
+672 NLYANVQQAQT
-683 AVQPLL
+683 VVQPLL

-709 QFFDNVMVNSE
+709 QFFDQVMVNSE

>member
-28 SVIAQLTE
+28 SVTEQLNE
-36 ADITFDS
+36 AEIGFDS
-43 IKAFAAPRRLALQ
+43 IKAFAAPRRLA
-56 IQGISDKQPDR
+56 IRIEGISDKQPDR

-73 PAIKAAFDAEGNL
+73 PAIKAAFDSDGNPTRAAMGFAKGL
-86 SKALRG
+86 GIDAS
-92 SVSSNIPFENSQVL
+92 
-106 ENFFRDSKDEKSNR
+106 
-120 NFKELIDKI
+120 ELITINTDKGDYV
-129 NKQGYKEVLEELNQK
+129 GY
-144 SISFLTKYGIKISVS
+144 
-159 GTSKGSYISFEQTI
+159 EQII
-173 QGQATTELLPAIFQT
+173 QGQATTELLPTIFQT

-216 LMQDSAVIDATIQG
+216 LMQDDAVIDATIQG
-230 HQTANQTRGHRFH
+230 HQTGKQTRGHRFH
-243 SPNYH
+243 SPDYH
-248 EIAHAGNY
+248 EITHANDY
-256 EQLLDGLKVVADFD
+256 EQLLDDLKVVADFD
-270 KRQMLIK
+270 KRQTLIK
-277 NQVKAL
+277 NQVKTL

-289 DAIVPQD
+289 DPIVPQD

-311 RASFE
+311 RANFE
-316 PRFLQVP
+316 ARFLQVP

-418 AKLAAFIAA
+418 AKLAAFIAT
-427 LMQQQGQQIDIDE
+427 LMQQQGRDINVDE
-440 TVRAGIL
+440 TVRAAIL

-470 YARLNNE
+470 YARLNDE
-477 PEAVAASLEEQYL
+477 PEAVAASLQEQYL

-560 QAIKGYSDAEGSKIE
+560 QAIKGYSTSEGSKIA

-626 VQAFSE
+626 VQTFSE
-632 LSQASMLA
+632 LPQAEKLA

-654 VSVADN
+654 VNVADT

-666 SESAEQ
+666 SEAAEQ
-672 SLYGSVRQAQT
+672 TLYQAVQQAQM
-683 AVQPLL
+683 AVKPLL
-689 EQADYTQVLQTL
+689 ETADYTQVLQTL
-701 ASLDEPLT
+701 VSLDAPLT
-709 QFFDNVMVNSE
+709 QFFADVMVNSE

>member
-16 KSLKPLRDALQA
+16 KSLKTLRDALQA
-28 SVIAQLTE
+28 SVTEQLNE
-36 ADITFDS
+36 LDISFDS

-56 IQGISDKQPDR
+56 IEGISEKQPDR
-67 SEQKRG
+67 TEEKRG
-73 PAIKAAFDAEGNL
+73 PAIKAAFDADGNPTRAAMGFAKGL
-86 SKALRG
+86 GIEAS
-92 SVSSNIPFENSQVL
+92 
-106 ENFFRDSKDEKSNR
+106 
-120 NFKELIDKI
+120 ELTTINTDKGDYV
-129 NKQGYKEVLEELNQK
+129 GYV
-144 SISFLTKYGIKISVS
+144 
-159 GTSKGSYISFEQTI
+159 QTV

-195 AKRMRSGA
+195 VKRMRSGA
-203 SRNEFVRPVQWAV
+203 SRNEFVRPVQWVV
-216 LMQDSAVIDATIQG
+216 LMQDSTVIDATIQG
-230 HQTANQTRGHRFH
+230 HQTGNQTRGHRFH
-243 SPNYH
+243 SPEYH
-248 EIAHAGNY
+248 TITHANDY
-256 EQLLDGLKVVADFD
+256 EQLLNGLKVVVDFD
-270 KRQMLIK
+270 KRQAFIN
-277 NQVKAL
+277 NQVQAL
-283 ADEVNA
+283 AAEVNA
-289 DAIVPQD
+289 DAIVPQS

-349 YFIFITNIESKDPN
+349 YFIFITNIQSKDPN

-499 QTPIGICL
+499 KTAVGICL

-520 AIDQAPTGSKDPFS
+520 AIGQAPTGSKDPFS

-560 QAIKGYSDAEGSKIE
+560 QAIKGYSSSDGSKIA

-626 VQAFSE
+626 VQTFSE
-632 LSQASMLA
+632 LPQASMLA

-654 VSVADN
+654 GAVADEVN
-660 VDEALL
+660 ASLL
-666 SESAEQ
+666 TEDAEK
-672 SLYGSVRQAQT
+672 SLYQTVQQAQLD
-683 AVQPLL
+683 VMPLL
-689 EQADYTQVLQTL
+689 DTANYTQVLQTL
-701 ASLDEPLT
+701 VSLDAPLT
-709 QFFDNVMVNSE
+709 QFFADVMVNSE
-720 DAALKNNRLALL
+720 DAALKANRLALL

>member
-28 SVIAQLTE
+28 SVTEQLNE
-36 ADITFDS
+36 AEIGFDS
-43 IKAFAAPRRLALQ
+43 IKAFAAPRRLA
-56 IQGISDKQPDR
+56 IRIEGISDKQPDR

-73 PAIKAAFDAEGNL
+73 PAIKAAFDSDGNPTRAAMGFAKGL
-86 SKALRG
+86 GIDAS
-92 SVSSNIPFENSQVL
+92 
-106 ENFFRDSKDEKSNR
+106 
-120 NFKELIDKI
+120 ELITINTDKGDYV
-129 NKQGYKEVLEELNQK
+129 GY
-144 SISFLTKYGIKISVS
+144 
-159 GTSKGSYISFEQTI
+159 EQII
-173 QGQATTELLPAIFQT
+173 QGQATTELLPTIFQT

-230 HQTANQTRGHRFH
+230 HQTGKQTRGHRFH
-243 SPNYH
+243 SPDYH
-248 EIAHAGNY
+248 EITHANDY
-256 EQLLDGLKVVADFD
+256 EQLLDDLKVVADFD
-270 KRQMLIK
+270 KRQTLIK
-277 NQVKAL
+277 NQVKTL

-289 DAIVPQD
+289 DPIVPQD

-311 RASFE
+311 RANFE
-316 PRFLQVP
+316 ARFLQVP

-418 AKLAAFIAA
+418 AKLAAFIAT
-427 LMQQQGQQIDIDE
+427 LMQQQGRDISIDE
-440 TVRAGIL
+440 TVRAAIL

-470 YARLNNE
+470 YARLNGE

-499 QTPIGICL
+499 KTPIGICL

-520 AIDQAPTGSKDPFS
+520 GINQAPTGSKDPFS

-560 QAIKGYSDAEGSKIE
+560 QAIKGYSTSDGSKIA

-626 VQAFSE
+626 VQSFSKV
-632 LSQASMLA
+632 SQASMLA

-666 SESAEQ
+666 SEPAEQ
-672 SLYGSVRQAQT
+672 ELYQAVQQAQK
-683 AVQPLL
+683 AVKPLL
-689 EQADYTQVLQTL
+689 ETADYTQVLQTL
-701 ASLDEPLT
+701 VSLDAPLT
-709 QFFDNVMVNSE
+709 QFFADVMVNSE

>member
-16 KSLKPLRDALQA
+16 KSLKSLRDALQA
-28 SVIAQLTE
+28 SVTEQLNE
-36 ADITFDS
+36 AGISFES
-43 IKAFAAPRRLALQ
+43 INAFAAPRRLALQ

-73 PAIKAAFDAEGNL
+73 PAIKAAFDAEGNPTRAAMGFAKGL
-86 SKALRG
+86 GIDAS
-92 SVSSNIPFENSQVL
+92 
-106 ENFFRDSKDEKSNR
+106 
-120 NFKELIDKI
+120 ELTTINTDKGDYV
-129 NKQGYKEVLEELNQK
+129 GY
-144 SISFLTKYGIKISVS
+144 
-159 GTSKGSYISFEQTI
+159 EQTI
-173 QGQATTELLPAIFQT
+173 QGQATTELLPVIFQT

-203 SRNEFVRPVQWAV
+203 SRDEFVRPVQWVV
-216 LMQDSAVIDATIQG
+216 LMQDSTVIDAIIQG
-230 HQTANQTRGHRFH
+230 HQTGTQTRGHRFH
-243 SPNYH
+243 SPDYH
-248 EIAHAGNY
+248 EIAHANDY
-256 EQLLDGLKVVADFD
+256 EQLLEGLKVVADFD

-283 ADEVNA
+283 SDEVNA
-289 DAIVPQD
+289 DPIVPQD

-316 PRFLQVP
+316 SRFLQVP

-337 FCLTDKAGKLQP
+337 FCLTDKTGKLQP
-349 YFIFITNIESKDPN
+349 YFIFITNIESKDPS

-427 LMQQQGQQIDIDE
+427 LMQQQGSEISIDE

-470 YARLNNE
+470 YARLNDE

-560 QAIKGYSDAEGSKIE
+560 QAIKGYSTADGSKIT

-626 VQAFSE
+626 VQAFSA
-632 LSQASMLA
+632 LPQASMLA

-666 SESAEQ
+666 SEPAEQ
-672 SLYGSVRQAQT
+672 ALYKSVLQAQT
-683 AVQPLL
+683 AVTPML

-701 ASLDEPLT
+701 VSLDEPLT
-709 QFFDNVMVNSE
+709 QFFDSVMVNSE

>member
-28 SVIAQLTE
+28 SVTEQLSE
-36 ADITFDS
+36 AEITFDS
-43 IKAFAAPRRLALQ
+43 IKAFAAPRRLAIQ
-56 IQGISDKQPDR
+56 IEGISDKQPDR
-67 SEQKRG
+67 TEQKRG
-73 PAIKAAFDAEGNL
+73 PAIKAAFDSDGNPTRAAMGFAKGL
-86 SKALRG
+86 GIEAS
-92 SVSSNIPFENSQVL
+92 
-106 ENFFRDSKDEKSNR
+106 
-120 NFKELIDKI
+120 ELITINTDK
-129 NKQGYKEVLEELNQK
+129 GDYV
-144 SISFLTKYGIKISVS
+144 G
-159 GTSKGSYISFEQTI
+159 FEQTI
-173 QGQATTELLPAIFQT
+173 SGQATTELLPTIFQT
-188 ALDNLPI
+188 ALDSLPI

-216 LMQDSAVIDATIQG
+216 LMQDDTVIDATIQG
-230 HQTANQTRGHRFH
+230 HQTGTQTRGHRFH
-243 SPNYH
+243 SPDYH
-248 EIAHAGNY
+248 NIAHANDY

-283 ADEVNA
+283 ADEVNS

-316 PRFLQVP
+316 ARFLQVP

-418 AKLAAFIAA
+418 AKLAAFIAT
-427 LMQQQGQQIDIDE
+427 LMQQQGHDINVDD

-470 YARLNNE
+470 YARLNDE

-560 QAIKGYSDAEGSKIE
+560 QAIKGYSDAEGSKIA

-654 VSVADN
+654 VSVADT
-660 VDEALL
+660 VDETLL
-666 SESAEQ
+666 SEPAEQ
-672 SLYGSVRQAQT
+672 NLYANVKQAQT
-683 AVQPLL
+683 RVQPLL

-709 QFFDNVMVNSE
+709 QFFDNVMVNSD

>member
-28 SVIAQLTE
+28 SVAEQLVE
-36 ADITFDS
+36 ANISFDT
-43 IKAFAAPRRLALQ
+43 IKSFAAPRRLAIQ
-56 IQGISDKQPDR
+56 IAGISDKQPDR
-67 SEQKRG
+67 TEQKRG
-73 PAIKAAFDAEGNL
+73 PAIKAAFDAEGNPTRAAMGFAKGL
-86 SKALRG
+86 GIEAS
-92 SVSSNIPFENSQVL
+92 
-106 ENFFRDSKDEKSNR
+106 
-120 NFKELIDKI
+120 ELTTINTDKGDYV
-129 NKQGYKEVLEELNQK
+129 GY
-144 SISFLTKYGIKISVS
+144 
-159 GTSKGSYISFEQTI
+159 EQTI
-173 QGQATTELLPAIFQT
+173 HGQATTELLPNIFQT

-203 SRNEFVRPVQWAV
+203 SREEFVRPVQWVV
-216 LMQDSAVIDATIQG
+216 LMQDDKVIEATIQG
-230 HQTANQTRGHRFH
+230 HQSGTKTRGHRFH
-243 SPNYH
+243 SPDYH
-248 EIAHAGNY
+248 EIDHADNY
-256 EQLLDGLKVVADFD
+256 ESLLNSLKVIANFD
-270 KRQMLIK
+270 KRRTLIN
-277 NQVKAL
+277 NQVKTL
-283 ADEVNA
+283 ADQVNA
-289 DAIVPQD
+289 NAIIPAE

-337 FCLTDKAGKLQP
+337 FCLTDKEGKLQP
-349 YFIFITNIESKDPN
+349 YFIFITNIESKDPR

-381 FFFLQDQKQPLFAL
+381 FFFLQDQKQPLFAM
-395 TESLKTRVFQDKLGT
+395 TESLKTRVFQDQLGT

-427 LMQQQGQQIDIDE
+427 LMQEQGQTIDIDE
-440 TVRAGIL
+440 TVRAAML
-447 SKADLASSLVGEYP
+447 AKADLASSLVGEYP

-470 YARLNNE
+470 YARLNDE
-477 PEAVAASLEEQYL
+477 PEAVAASIEEQYL

-560 QAIKGYSDAEGSKIE
+560 QAIKNYSSSEGSKIA

-583 VMAFLNSRYRAMY
+583 VIAFLNSRYRAMY

-626 VQAFSE
+626 VQSFSE
-632 LSQASMLA
+632 LPQASMLA
-640 DSNKRVANILAKSE
+640 DSNKRVANIIAKSE
-654 VSVADN
+654 GEVADK

-666 SESAEQ
+666 SEPAEQ
-672 SLYGSVRQAQT
+672 ALYQAVQQAQT
-683 AVQPLL
+683 TVTPLL
-689 EQADYTQVLQTL
+689 AKADYTQVLQAL
-701 ASLDEPLT
+701 ASLDQPLT
-709 QFFDNVMVNSE
+709 QFFDSVMVNSE
-720 DAALKNNRLALL
+720 DALLKANRLALL

>member
-16 KSLKPLRDALQA
+16 KSLKPLRDALQT
-28 SVIAQLTE
+28 SVTEQLSAAE
-36 ADITFDS
+36 ITFDS
-43 IKAFAAPRRLALQ
+43 VKAFAAPRRLAIQ
-56 IQGISDKQPDR
+56 IEGISDKQPDR
-67 SEQKRG
+67 TEQKRG
-73 PAIKAAFDAEGNL
+73 PAIKAAFDSDGNPTRAAIGFAKGL
-86 SKALRG
+86 GIEAS
-92 SVSSNIPFENSQVL
+92 
-106 ENFFRDSKDEKSNR
+106 
-120 NFKELIDKI
+120 ELTTINTDK
-129 NKQGYKEVLEELNQK
+129 GDYV
-144 SISFLTKYGIKISVS
+144 G
-159 GTSKGSYISFEQTI
+159 FEQTI
-173 QGQATTELLPAIFQT
+173 SGQATTELLPAIFQT
-188 ALDNLPI
+188 ALDSLPI

-203 SRNEFVRPVQWAV
+203 SRNEFVRPVQWVV
-216 LMQDSAVIDATIQG
+216 LMQDDTVIDATIQG
-230 HQTANQTRGHRFH
+230 HETGSQTRGHRFH
-243 SPNYH
+243 SPDYH
-248 EIAHAGNY
+248 DIAHANDY

-283 ADEVNA
+283 ADEVNS

-316 PRFLQVP
+316 ARFLQVP

-337 FCLTDKAGKLQP
+337 FCLTDKTGKLQP

-418 AKLAAFIAA
+418 AKLAAFIAT
-427 LMQQQGQQIDIDE
+427 LMQQQGHDINVDD

-470 YARLNNE
+470 YARLNEE

-499 QTPIGICL
+499 QTPVGICL

-560 QAIKGYSDAEGSKIE
+560 QAIKGYSDAEGSKIA

-654 VSVADN
+654 VSVADT
-660 VDEALL
+660 VDETLL
-666 SESAEQ
+666 SETAEQ
-672 SLYGSVRQAQT
+672 NLYANVQQAQT
-683 AVQPLL
+683 VVQPLL

-709 QFFDNVMVNSE
+709 QFFDNVMVNSD

>member
-28 SVIAQLTE
+28 SVTEQLNE
-36 ADITFDS
+36 AEIGFDS
-43 IKAFAAPRRLALQ
+43 IKVFAAPRRLA
-56 IQGISDKQPDR
+56 IRIEGISDKQPDR

-73 PAIKAAFDAEGNL
+73 PAIKAAFDSDGNPTRAAMGFAKGL
-86 SKALRG
+86 GIDAS
-92 SVSSNIPFENSQVL
+92 
-106 ENFFRDSKDEKSNR
+106 
-120 NFKELIDKI
+120 ELITINTDKGDYV
-129 NKQGYKEVLEELNQK
+129 GY
-144 SISFLTKYGIKISVS
+144 
-159 GTSKGSYISFEQTI
+159 EQII
-173 QGQATTELLPAIFQT
+173 QGQATTELLPTIFQT

-216 LMQDSAVIDATIQG
+216 LMQDDVVIDATIQG
-230 HQTANQTRGHRFH
+230 HQTGKQTRGHRFH
-243 SPNYH
+243 SPDYH
-248 EIAHAGNY
+248 EITHANDY
-256 EQLLDGLKVVADFD
+256 EQLLDDLKVVADFD
-270 KRQMLIK
+270 KRQTLIK
-277 NQVKAL
+277 NQVKTL

-289 DAIVPQD
+289 DPIVPQD

-311 RASFE
+311 RANFE
-316 PRFLQVP
+316 ARFLQVP

-337 FCLTDKAGKLQP
+337 FCLTDKVGKLQP

-418 AKLAAFIAA
+418 AKLAAFIAT
-427 LMQQQGQQIDIDE
+427 LMQQQGRDINVDE
-440 TVRAGIL
+440 TVRAAIL

-470 YARLNNE
+470 YARLNDE
-477 PEAVAASLEEQYL
+477 PEAVAASLQEQYL

-560 QAIKGYSDAEGSKIE
+560 QAIKGYSTSEGSKIA

-626 VQAFSE
+626 VQTFSE
-632 LSQASMLA
+632 LPQAEKLA
-640 DSNKRVANILAKSE
+640 DSNKRVANILVKSE
-654 VSVADN
+654 VRVADT

-666 SESAEQ
+666 SEPAEQ
-672 SLYGSVRQAQT
+672 TLYQAVQQAQT
-683 AVQPLL
+683 AVKPLL
-689 EQADYTQVLQTL
+689 ETADYTQVLQTL
-701 ASLDEPLT
+701 VSLDAPLSD
-709 QFFDNVMVNSE
+709 FFADVMVNSD